1 MLKMFKRCSLFPTYW
16 MTSASYS
23 VASLLLNGR
32 HPVSKKKLFFP
43 YLEEPVFELISQNM
57 LNGGYSVNS
66 SMYNHHNFGYAM
78 HGNTDPDN
86 VSAALY
92 CDYNSLYPSSLQAS
106 QFCMSCNKSYLICT
120 ILGPITFELL
130 AAILLGRMSVRRS
143 LRQLSRN
150 AFVLPSRDG
159 SQMTYLVCTNML
171 FNLFHIGIYSV
182 EKFPHTPF

>member
-106 QFCMSCNKSYLICT
+106 QFCMSCKKK
-120 ILGPITFELL
+120 
-130 AAILLGRMSVRRS
+130 
-143 LRQLSRN
+143 
-150 AFVLPSRDG
+150 
-159 SQMTYLVCTNML
+159 L
-171 FNLFHIGIYSV
+171 FNLLYFKTHY
-182 EKFPHTPF
+182 F

>member
-1 MLKMFKRCSLFPTYW
+1 

-106 QFCMSCNKSYLICT
+106 QFCISCKNKADRHKSRAPSLQRRTDRPTDRPTDRVAYRVACTRLKMISCNERRTLQYRPKSCERVSYQESI
-120 ILGPITFELL
+120 
-130 AAILLGRMSVRRS
+130 A
-143 LRQLSRN
+143 LS
-150 AFVLPSRDG
+150 FD
-159 SQMTYLVCTNML
+159 
-171 FNLFHIGIYSV
+171 FHY
-182 EKFPHTPF
+182 F